1 MDMSSI
7 MDKED
12 GVIMNTHKNG
22 TFQYIFWNQQQEAI
36 GKEGA
41 KKNGIQWHLHFT
53 SNKLIGH
60 L

>member
-1 MDMSSI
+1 MSSI

-12 GVIMNTHKNG
+12 GVIMNTYKDG

-41 KKNGIQWHLHFT
+41 KRIGFDGTFT
-53 SNKLIGH
+53 LPVTS
-60 L
+60 